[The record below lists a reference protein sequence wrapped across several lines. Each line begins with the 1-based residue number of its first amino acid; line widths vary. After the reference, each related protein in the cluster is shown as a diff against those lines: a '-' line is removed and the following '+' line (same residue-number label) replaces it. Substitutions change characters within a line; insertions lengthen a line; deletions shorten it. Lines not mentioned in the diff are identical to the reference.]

1 MKSIHVSDTLS
12 FFDTSHPSRV
22 CGLKLTGTQIKK
34 SKLTVAPFAGV
45 WIEIK
50 NREKAK
56 QRLVAPFAGV
66 WIEITSASCGW

>member
-1 MKSIHVSDTLS
+1 M
-12 FFDTSHPSRV
+12 
-22 CGLKLTGTQIKK
+22 TGTQIKK